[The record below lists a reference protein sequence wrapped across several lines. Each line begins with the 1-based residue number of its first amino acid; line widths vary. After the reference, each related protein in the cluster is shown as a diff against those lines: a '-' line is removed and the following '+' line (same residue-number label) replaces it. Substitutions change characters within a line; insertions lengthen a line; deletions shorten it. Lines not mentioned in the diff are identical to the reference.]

1 MALER
6 IRKDDTVIVIA
17 GRERGKT
24 GKVLR
29 LLPEKNRVV
38 IERVNLVKRHQKPR
52 GVQSP
57 GGIVEKEASIHLSN
71 VLPICGRCNKPARVG
86 RRRLD
91 DGRAARVCRRCG
103 DRMDEFFERLVG
115 AALPRVR
122 DFKGVPDRA
131 FDGRGNYSLGIREQI
146 IFPEINLDKV
156 DKIKGLTVVI
166 CTTARSDAEGKTL
179 LRALG
184 MP

>member
-1 MALER
+1 MAVER

-29 LLPEKNRVV
+29 LLHEKNRVV
-38 IERVNLVKRHQKPR
+38 IERVNMVKRHQKPR

-71 VLPICGRCNKPARVG
+71 VLPICGRCNKPARV
-86 RRRLD
+86 
-91 DGRAARVCRRCG
+91 A
-103 DRMDEFFERLVG
+103 RLVR

-122 DFKGVPDRA
+122 DFTGVPDRA
-131 FDGRGNYSLGIREQI
+131 FDGRGNYSLGIREQV

-166 CTTARSDAEGKTL
+166 CTTARSDAEGKSL

-184 MP
+184 MPFRA